1 LIVLDLEDTDEPQAI
16 FETLNAHGTPL
27 LPADLIKNW
36 LLWEASRQELT
47 NTESLYQTWWR
58 PFDREPTYWRAN
70 VGTGHAARPRV
81 DMFLQNWLT
90 RRTGD
95 PVAVKHLYN
104 RFLQHVA
111 PRHAEPGTPPCD
123 IPALMAD
130 IQRDGVRYREIETP
144 TGTRRFDT
152 FLRRLAAVDIVVF
165 HPVLLALMG
174 RPGSDQAERDAAAV
188 ALESYL
194 VRRIVCWGQTR
205 GYGEVMRALLV
216 AIAAIDPTAPAA
228 HAVATALAHQTAEA
242 NQWPDDQKF
251 RNAWVSYKFYGGYR
265 RSRVLMMLQALEEF
279 YLREGT
285 KGEPIITFDFSGLE
299 IEHILPQ
306 KWEQHWP
313 LADDDKARA
322 ERDRR
327 LHGIG
332 NLTLVTGKLNP
343 TLSNAPWLD
352 AATGAKGKRTTFDH
366 SKLQINARL
375 VKTWPDHW
383 DEVTV
388 DARAGVLFD
397 AARQI
402 WPSPPSANSAA

>member
-1 LIVLDLEDTDEPQAI
+1 
-16 FETLNAHGTPL
+16 
-27 LPADLIKNW
+27 
-36 LLWEASRQELT
+36 
-47 NTESLYQTWWR
+47 
-58 PFDREPTYWRAN
+58 
-70 VGTGHAARPRV
+70 
-81 DMFLQNWLT
+81 
-90 RRTGD
+90 
-95 PVAVKHLYN
+95 
-104 RFLQHVA
+104 
-111 PRHAEPGTPPCD
+111 
-123 IPALMAD
+123 MAD
-130 IQRDGVRYREIETP
+130 VQRDGVRYREIETP
-144 TGTRRFDT
+144 TGTTRFDT

-174 RPGSDQAERDAAAV
+174 RPGSDQADRDAAAV

-205 GYGEVMRALLV
+205 GYGEVMRALLA
-216 AIAAIDPTAPAA
+216 AIAAIDSAAPAA
-228 HAVATALAHQTAEA
+228 QAVAKALADQTAEA
-242 NQWPDDQKF
+242 TQWPDDQKF

-285 KGEPIITFDFSGLE
+285 KGEPIVTFDFSGLE

-383 DEVTV
+383 DEATI

-402 WPSPPSANSAA
+402 WPSPSMCRFAKLPDDTSHRSGRQCAPALLEPRPDWRRLAVAAVMSAVTRMDVVMSGQWPWPIPVVRYLTFSDFEVSSCKS